1 MDDRKRNRPT
11 TISLM
16 NDTLFVVLY
25 ADARRACRVYIRDDT
40 FNCSISSS
48 AEIAKYVNMP
58 CCIMICI
65 FTYAVCMKYRI
76 FVRGQAGTQFTLL

>member
-1 MDDRKRNRPT
+1 
-11 TISLM
+11 M
-16 NDTLFVVLY
+16 NVTLFILLY
-25 ADARRACRVYIRDDT
+25 ADTHVRMYIRDNT
-40 FNCSISSS
+40 FSYSISSI

-76 FVRGQAGTQFTLL
+76 FVRDIVRAFVRDEKNV